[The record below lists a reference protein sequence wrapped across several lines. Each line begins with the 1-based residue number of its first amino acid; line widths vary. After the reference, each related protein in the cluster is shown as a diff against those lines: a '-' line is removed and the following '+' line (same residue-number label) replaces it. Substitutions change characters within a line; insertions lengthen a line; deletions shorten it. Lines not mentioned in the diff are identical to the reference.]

1 MSKDFILPDIG
12 EGIVEC
18 EVVEWLVREGDEIKE
33 DQPVCDVMT
42 DKALVQIPA
51 MSDGVITKLYY
62 KKGEVAQVHAPLFA
76 VSSAQEAQQEL
87 TPSQGVVEQIMD
99 KTPISLANSLKNE
112 VIEDFLLPDIGEG
125 IVECEVVEWLVVEGE
140 EVKEDQAICDV
151 MTDKALVQIPSKSD
165 GVIYKLYY
173 EKGEIA
179 EVHKPLF
186 SIAVDSLTS
195 SNTSLKNEKTNS
207 QLINKTG
214 GHLEST
220 AIKQDPIKFCQNTGE
235 DHSDLAISNV
245 VPIASASNKAVASPA
260 VRRLARE
267 MNLDIRTV
275 NGSGAKGRVFKQ
287 DLIAHAQAQPT
298 FVAASIIHSETE
310 SKTETQAKSSPQ
322 QSLGSSNVK
331 PIKGIEAVMAK
342 AMQNSV
348 STIPHFTF
356 SDEIDLTELVKLR
369 KQLKFEYEQQGIK
382 LTMMPFFMKAMSLAI
397 KQFPVLNSQPNEDC
411 TELTYFN
418 DHNIGMAVDSK
429 IGLLVPNIKSCQ
441 TKSIKDIA
449 IAVMEMTE
457 LAREGR
463 LPPDKLKGGTI
474 SISNIG
480 ALGGTTATPIINK
493 PEVAIVALGK
503 MQTLPRFDDNGEV
516 QARQLMQVSW
526 SGDHRVIDGGT
537 IARFNNLWT
546 QYLQNPSSMFMDL
559 I

>member
-18 EVVEWLVREGDEIKE
+18 EVVEWLVAEGDVIKE

-62 KKGEVAQVHAPLFA
+62 KKGDVAQVHAPLFA
-76 VSSAQEAQQEL
+76 VSSAQEALQES

-99 KTPISLANSLKNE
+99 KTPISPTNL
-112 VIEDFLLPDIGEG
+112 VIHEDFLLPDIGEG

-140 EVKEDQAICDV
+140 KVKEDQAICDV

-173 EKGEIA
+173 EKGDIA

-186 SIAVDSLTS
+186 SIAVNSSSS
-195 SNTSLKNEKTNS
+195 SNTAPLDDITNG
-207 QLINKTG
+207 QLTNQTG
-214 GHLEST
+214 GHLESIE
-220 AIKQDPIKFCQNTGE
+220 IKQDPIKVCQNTDK
-235 DHSDLAISNV
+235 DHSDPASSNV
-245 VPIASASNKAVASPA
+245 VPIATATNKAVASPA

-275 NGSGAKGRVFKQ
+275 NGSGIKGRVYKQ
-287 DLIAHAQAQPT
+287 DLIAHAQTP

-310 SKTETQAKSSPQ
+310 SKTEAQAKSNPQ
-322 QSLGSSNVK
+322 QSIGSSYVE
-331 PIKGIEAVMAK
+331 PIKGIKAVMAK

-369 KQLKFEYEQQGIK
+369 KQLKPDYEKQGIK
-382 LTMMPFFMKAMSLAI
+382 LTMMPFFMKAMSMAL

-411 TELTYFN
+411 SELTYFN

-441 TKSIKDIA
+441 NKSIKDIA

-463 LPPDKLKGGTI
+463 LPPDKLNGGTI

-503 MQTLPRFDDNGEV
+503 MQTLPRFDDKGEV

-546 QYLQNPSSMFMDL
+546 QYLQNPSSMFMDM

>member
-173 EKGEIA
+173 EKGDIA

-186 SIAVDSLTS
+186 SIAVDRLTS
-195 SNTSLKNEKTNS
+195 SNTSLENEKTNS
-207 QLINKTG
+207 QLSNKTG
-214 GHLEST
+214 GHLENT
-220 AIKQDPIKFCQNTGE
+220 AIKQDPIKVCQNTGKV
-235 DHSDLAISNV
+235 HSDLAISNV

-275 NGSGAKGRVFKQ
+275 NGSGAKGRVYKQ

-310 SKTETQAKSSPQ
+310 SKTEAQAKSSPQ
-322 QSLGSSNVK
+322 QSVGSSYVK

-382 LTMMPFFMKAMSLAI
+382 LTMMPFFMKAMSLDI

-411 TELTYFN
+411 T
-418 DHNIGMAVDSK
+418 
-429 IGLLVPNIKSCQ
+429 
-441 TKSIKDIA
+441 
-449 IAVMEMTE
+449 
-457 LAREGR
+457 
-463 LPPDKLKGGTI
+463 
-474 SISNIG
+474 
-480 ALGGTTATPIINK
+480 
-493 PEVAIVALGK
+493 
-503 MQTLPRFDDNGEV
+503 
-516 QARQLMQVSW
+516 
-526 SGDHRVIDGGT
+526 
-537 IARFNNLWT
+537 
-546 QYLQNPSSMFMDL
+546 
-559 I
+559 

>member
-195 SNTSLKNEKTNS
+195 ANTSLRNEKTNS
-207 QLINKTG
+207 QLTGKTG
-214 GHLEST
+214 GHLESI
-220 AIKQDPIKFCQNTGE
+220 AIKQDPIKVCQNTDE

-310 SKTETQAKSSPQ
+310 SKTETQAKSSPE
-322 QSLGSSNVK
+322 QSIGSSYVE
-331 PIKGIEAVMAK
+331 PIKGIKAVMAK

-449 IAVMEMTE
+449 IAVMEVTE

-463 LPPDKLKGGTI
+463 LPPGKLKGGTI